1 MHPHLPVPS
10 LRSPA
15 RVPTCSEAPGA
26 AALAPEAKRPR
37 GPERTGCRRT
47 TCASRA
53 GAGGAGQVRLL
64 QPQRKP
70 VVTRRVAGRQP
81 SPVPASRARGDTF
94 WTARWTRSAKETVPP
109 PGRRRRRRR
118 GEPAGSGEMGPL
130 RESKKEPRVQHQEKE
145 VSRSR
150 IPRLILR
157 PHLPQQQQNKVSPAS
172 ESPFSEEESREFN
185 PSSSGRS
192 ARTISSN
199 SFCSDDTGCPSS
211 QSVSPVKTPSDT
223 GHSPIGFCPGSDEDF
238 TRKKCRIGTVGEGGV
253 QSARYK
259 KESKGGVI
267 KPGSEADFSSSSSTG
282 SISAPEVHMSTAGN
296 KRASFSRNRGPHGRS
311 NGASSHKSGSSPPS
325 PREKDLVSI
334 LCRNPL
340 SPNNI
345 HPSYA
350 PSSPSSSNSGS
361 YKGSDCSPVMRRSGR
376 YMSCGENHGV
386 KPPNPEQYLTPLQQK
401 EVTVRHLRTKLKE
414 SERRLHER
422 ESEIVE
428 LKSQLTRMREDWI
441 EEECHRVEAQLALKE
456 ARKEIKQLKQVI
468 ETMRNNLADKDKGI
482 QKYFVDINIQNKKLE
497 SLLQSMEMAHNSS
510 LRDELCLDF
519 SCDSPEKSLPPST
532 AFGKM
537 ADGLSLEEQVT
548 EEGAD
553 SELLL
558 GDSMAEGTDMLD
570 EMVTATATESGDL
583 EFVHSTPG
591 PQALKA
597 LPLVSQEEG
606 SLVVEQAV
614 QTDVVPFSPAISEL
628 LQSVLKLQDSC
639 PTSSASPDESGADSM
654 ESFPESVSA
663 LMIDLTPRSPTS
675 AILLSPV
682 EIPFSKAAVEAGTN
696 RLMRELDFA
705 TYTEERLDSILSLS
719 QGGVARQYW
728 SSSFLVDLLAV
739 AAPVVPTVLWA
750 LSTQRG
756 GTDPVYNIG
765 ALLRG
770 CCVVALHSLRRTAF
784 HIKT

>member
-1 MHPHLPVPS
+1 
-10 LRSPA
+10 
-15 RVPTCSEAPGA
+15 
-26 AALAPEAKRPR
+26 
-37 GPERTGCRRT
+37 
-47 TCASRA
+47 
-53 GAGGAGQVRLL
+53 
-64 QPQRKP
+64 
-70 VVTRRVAGRQP
+70 
-81 SPVPASRARGDTF
+81 
-94 WTARWTRSAKETVPP
+94 
-109 PGRRRRRRR
+109 
-118 GEPAGSGEMGPL
+118 MGPL
-130 RESKKEPRVQHQEKE
+130 RESKKEQRAPHQEKE
-145 VSRSR
+145 LSRSR

-157 PHLPQQQQNKVSPAS
+157 PHLPQQQPSKVSPAS

-223 GHSPIGFCPGSDEDF
+223 GHSPIGFCPGSNEDF
-238 TRKKCRIGTVGEGGV
+238 TRKKCRIGMVGEGSV

-259 KESKGGVI
+259 KEPKGGTV

-282 SISAPEVHMSTAGN
+282 SISAPEVHMSTTGN
-296 KRASFSRNRGPHGRS
+296 KRASFSRKGPHGRS
-311 NGASSHKSGSSPPS
+311 NGASNHKSGSSPPS
-325 PREKDLVSI
+325 PREKDLVSM

-422 ESEIVE
+422 ESEIME
-428 LKSQLTRMREDWI
+428 LKSQLARMRDDWI

-468 ETMRNNLADKDKGI
+468 ETMRSSLADKDKGI

-519 SCDSPEKSLPPST
+519 SCDSPEKSFPLST
-532 AFGKM
+532 TFDKM
-537 ADGLSLEEQVT
+537 ADGLSLEEQGT

-553 SELLL
+553 SELLV
-558 GDSMAEGTDMLD
+558 GDSMAEGTDLLD
-570 EMVTATATESGDL
+570 EMVTATTTLSDDL

-606 SLVVEQAV
+606 PVVVEQAV

-628 LQSVLKLQDSC
+628 IQSVLKLQDSC
-639 PTSSASPDESGADSM
+639 PTSSTTPTTPDESGADSM
-654 ESFPESVSA
+654 ESFPESISA
-663 LMIDLTPRSPTS
+663 LMVDLTPRSPNS

-682 EIPFSKAAVEAGTN
+682 EIPFSKAAMEARAN
-696 RLMRELDFA
+696 SLMRELDFA
-705 TYTEERLDSILSLS
+705 AYTEERLDNILSLS
-719 QGGVARQYW
+719 QGGVVRQYW

-750 LSTQRG
+750 FSTQRG